1 MQGGRGKSFFPVRS
15 RSMAGAGAA
24 GAGGGGGVTGDSSN
38 NLNSFYNIPPPNFS
52 FRPGVSTEKLL

>member
-15 RSMAGAGAA
+15 SAGHLGPEN
-24 GAGGGGGVTGDSSN
+24 SRK
-38 NLNSFYNIPPPNFS
+38 LNSFYSIPPPNFS